1 MFSQPSPST
10 DPTPS
15 ITFCGDPSAVS
26 TGPDA
31 SPNVLASEVDQLADA
46 LAARFEELTLIHGL
60 TQRLASSLTLTEQ
73 SNQVARSLLDELAPC
88 IASSILA
95 IHLFPGAGPE
105 ESTTDRSAMLPL
117 RYSDEIFE
125 IVGHPIADSELVA
138 IVQATRAKSK
148 QRTGDSEGVALVND
162 LQLGNGNRL
171 RAVVVPIHRGTT
183 SLGQMVAIR
192 TVDQPEFGTI
202 EADMMSSTSTMLAV
216 HLLNQQQYQQMQGM
230 FESMIQSLASALDAK
245 DAYTC
250 GHSNRVAELSFQLA
264 ARLGYDDHAL
274 ANIRM
279 GGILH
284 DIGKIGVD
292 DSVLRKPTRLTD
304 EEFEQI
310 KRHPVLGYDILKG
323 IEQFR
328 PILPAV
334 RHHHESWDGSG
345 YPDGLAGNDIPRDAQ
360 IVAVADAFDA
370 MSSDRPYRPGMEIE
384 KVVKIFREGRGI
396 QWAADVVD
404 TLLSLPNLQ
413 QHS

>member
-1 MFSQPSPST
+1 MLPQHSSSPTSPSQSAT
-10 DPTPS
+10 TGKPLVL
-15 ITFCGDPSAVS
+15 PSAVGAKRE
-26 TGPDA
+26 T
-31 SPNVLASEVDQLADA
+31 LETEVDQLADA

-60 TQRLASSLTLTEQ
+60 TQRLANSLTLTEE
-73 SNQVARSLLDELAPC
+73 SGQVARSLLEELAPC
-88 IASSILA
+88 IASSTLA
-95 IHLFPGAGPE
+95 IHLFPNLDPDVSPIERTAF
-105 ESTTDRSAMLPL
+105 LPS
-117 RYSDEIFE
+117 RHSDEIFE
-125 IVGHPIADSELVA
+125 IVGNELSESELVA
-138 IVQATRAKSK
+138 IVRATRKESQ
-148 QRTGDSEGVALVND
+148 QRTGGSHDVALVND
-162 LQLGNGNRL
+162 LQLGNGVPL
-171 RAVVVPIHRGTT
+171 RAAIVPIHRGNT

-192 TVDQPEFGTI
+192 TMEQAEFGTV

-216 HLLNQQQYQQMQGM
+216 HVLNQRQYQQMQSM

-264 ARLGYDDHAL
+264 ARLGYDDRAL

-304 EEFEQI
+304 DEFEQI

-323 IEQFR
+323 IDQFSS
-328 PILPAV
+328 ILPAV
-334 RHHHESWDGSG
+334 RHHHECWDGSG
-345 YPDGLAGNDIPRDAQ
+345 YPDGLVGDQIPRDAQ

-370 MSSDRPYRPGMEIE
+370 MTSDRPYRPGMPIE
-384 KVVKIFREGRGI
+384 KVIDIFRRGRGT

-404 TLLSLPNLQ
+404 TLLSLPELAVD
-413 QHS
+413 

>member
-1 MFSQPSPST
+1 MSLHPSSST
-10 DPTPS
+10 DPASP
-15 ITFCGDPSAVS
+15 ITDLAAISAAGNA
-26 TGPDA
+26 TDA
-31 SPNVLASEVDQLADA
+31 SLASEVDQLADA

-73 SNQVARSLLDELAPC
+73 SHQVARSLLDELAPC
-88 IASSILA
+88 ITSAILA
-95 IHLFPGAGPE
+95 IHLFP
-105 ESTTDRSAMLPL
+105 SAEHEQRATQQSALLSP
-117 RYSDEIFE
+117 RHSDEIFE
-125 IVGHPIADSELVA
+125 IVGHSVTDSELVA
-138 IVQATRAKSK
+138 IVEATRAKSK
-148 QRTGDSEGVALVND
+148 ERTGDAGGVALVND
-162 LQLGNGNRL
+162 LQLAGGTRL
-171 RAVVVPIHRGTT
+171 RSVVVPIHRGST

-192 TVDQPEFGTI
+192 TADQPEFGTI
-202 EADMMSSTSTMLAV
+202 EANMMSSTSTMLAV

-264 ARLGYDDHAL
+264 SRLGYDDHAL

-323 IEQFR
+323 IEQFH

-345 YPDGLAGNDIPRDAQ
+345 YPDGLAGDEIPRDAQ

-370 MSSDRPYRPGMEIE
+370 MSSDRPYRPGMKLE
-384 KVVKIFREGRGI
+384 KVVQIFRQGRGV

-413 QHS
+413 QYS